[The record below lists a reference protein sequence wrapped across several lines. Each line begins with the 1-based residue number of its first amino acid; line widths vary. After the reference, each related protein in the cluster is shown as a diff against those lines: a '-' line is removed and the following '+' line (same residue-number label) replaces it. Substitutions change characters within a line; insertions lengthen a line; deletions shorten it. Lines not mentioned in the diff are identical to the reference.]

1 MAILPFRLG
10 RPRCILAFL
19 IHTISFTFPA
29 YAFQAFLPD
38 FTQSQGTPSFVSS
51 ARLRQRSRHLSG
63 LAHAAIDQ
71 DGTSSAGARAAPR
84 HRITPSTV
92 TLDSVSLQFPRT
104 FTRRLFASD
113 PHRDHALRN
122 VTLTINSTTGN
133 FVLLTGASSSG
144 KSALMNVIRGRYQP
158 TSGSVIVSSPTPGA
172 SDRVCR
178 TAKPVYLDDPR
189 RDTHRDES
197 FQSVGAILDR
207 HVSRVASGCDAAAAV
222 VRPLV
227 DEVSRRLRLNLSAER
242 RTVKPCDLSQSE
254 SYRFGL
260 LLACVESM
268 LGGLEMSPSSSFV
281 HNQSY
286 EPEDDRIDETHWYL
300 PAPILLLDEVRIT
313 RVKGHETKLVRVTFR
328 RLQSMCA
335 IHSLM
340 QWLDK
345 EGTSVVRNV
354 QLCLESL
361 TKELGAVICTA
372 THKPERYRMPN
383 LSDSI
388 ESKPTATKSRLRRVT
403 MRSGQI
409 VSDPL
414 RGEDKQ

>member
-1 MAILPFRLG
+1 M
-10 RPRCILAFL
+10 
-19 IHTISFTFPA
+19 
-29 YAFQAFLPD
+29 
-38 FTQSQGTPSFVSS
+38 
-51 ARLRQRSRHLSG
+51 
-63 LAHAAIDQ
+63 
-71 DGTSSAGARAAPR
+71 
-84 HRITPSTV
+84 
-92 TLDSVSLQFPRT
+92 
-104 FTRRLFASD
+104 
-113 PHRDHALRN
+113 
-122 VTLTINSTTGN
+122 
-133 FVLLTGASSSG
+133 
-144 KSALMNVIRGRYQP
+144 
-158 TSGSVIVSSPTPGA
+158 
-172 SDRVCR
+172 CR

-207 HVSRVASGCDAAAAV
+207 HVARVASGGDTAAAV
-222 VRPLV
+222 VQPLV
-227 DEVSRRLRLNLSAER
+227 DEVSRRLRLDLAAGL
-242 RTVKPCDLSQSE
+242 RTVTPCDLSQSE

-260 LLACVESM
+260 LLACLESM
-268 LGGLEMSPSSSFV
+268 LGGPEMSSSSSSSSSFV
-281 HNQSY
+281 HNQSDD
-286 EPEDDRIDETHWYL
+286 PEDDRIDETHWYL

-388 ESKPTATKSRLRRVT
+388 ESKPTATTSRLRHVT

-409 VSDPL
+409 VSDTLP
-414 RGEDKQ
+414 GEDKQ